1 MCLGVPGKLEELF
14 EEDGLPMGRVRFGGV
29 TRKVCLSLLPHA
41 EREDFLVVHVGFAL
55 ARIDADEAAKSSAR
69 AAPTASGSRAV
80 RRRPLRHVDEYRD
93 AATVQRLVEA
103 IARTT
108 TRRWTLLDV
117 CGGHEPNPADS
128 GLATLLSPSVRLV
141 RGPSCPVCATPPE
154 IIDRAAAIA
163 ARSEVIF
170 CSYGDMLRVRG
181 TRGDLWQARA
191 EGADVRVVYSPL
203 DALRIARENPRFE
216 VVFLASGFETT
227 AAANAQAVE
236 LAQRLNIQ
244 NFSLLTAQC
253 RAVPAIEARVSAGGV
268 DGVLG
273 AGHVCT
279 VTGTDAYGVLSRRHR
294 VPVVISGFEPVDVL
308 ESVLGLV
315 QRLERGEI
323 EVDIQ
328 YTRAVETG
336 GNALAR
342 ELLQRVFEVCDRGWR
357 GQEDLR
363 DGGYRLKDAH
373 RSRDAVRHLEVLR
386 IPGLRRAPRVRDL
399 EIAS

>member
-41 EREDFLVVHVGFAL
+41 ERDDFLVVHVGFAL
-55 ARIDADEAAKSSAR
+55 ARIDVEEAAKSSAR
-69 AAPTASGSRAV
+69 AAPTVSGSRAV
-80 RRRPLRHVDEYRD
+80 RKRPLRHVDEYRD

-103 IARTT
+103 IARTA

-117 CGGHEPNPADS
+117 CAGHDPNPTDS
-128 GLATLLSPSVRLV
+128 GLAALLSESVQLV
-141 RGPSCPVCATPPE
+141 RGPSCPVCVTPPE
-154 IIDRAAAIA
+154 TIDRAGAIA

-170 CSYGDMLRVRG
+170 CSYGDMLRVPG
-181 TRGDLWQARA
+181 TRGDLWQAKA

-203 DALRIARENPRFE
+203 DALRLARENPRFE

-236 LAQRLNIQ
+236 LAQRLNVQ

-253 RAVPAIEARVSAGGV
+253 RSDPALDARLAAGGV

-279 VTGTDAYGVLSRRHR
+279 VAGTEAYGLLSRRHR

-315 QRLERGEI
+315 QRLERGEL

-328 YTRAVETG
+328 YARAVESG
-336 GNALAR
+336 GNAVAR
-342 ELLQRVFEVCDRGWR
+342 ELLQRVFDVCDRSWR
-357 GQEDLR
+357 GQGYLR
-363 DGGYRLKDAH
+363 GSGYRLKDAH
-373 RSRDAVRHLEVLR
+373 RSRDAVRRFEVPL
-386 IPGLRRAPRVRDL
+386 IPGPRRVPRMRDL